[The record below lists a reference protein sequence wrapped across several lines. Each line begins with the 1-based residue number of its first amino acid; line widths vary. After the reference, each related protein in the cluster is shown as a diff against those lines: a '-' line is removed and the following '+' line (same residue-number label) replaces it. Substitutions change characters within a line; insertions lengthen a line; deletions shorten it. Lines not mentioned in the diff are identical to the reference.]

1 MALNTEDNHAV
12 NCRCKRG
19 GGGGRDQVP
28 IKYKVF
34 ERASCKS
41 TWSIDP
47 SMVFSPF
54 DMYQ

>member
-19 GGGGRDQVP
+19 GGGGGNKAQLN
-28 IKYKVF
+28 IKYVC
-34 ERASCKS
+34 ASCKS